1 MGSDLARVATD
12 HQSRPTV
19 VPLTK
24 PGARPKQV
32 DAVLART
39 FNSPRGERVDVAPLQ
54 RLVDSLASSLGRP
67 VVLDDARLHLLAHS
81 EHGDAELDRVRLAS
95 ILQRGAPPDVERYL
109 RRAGIESL
117 IAPARIE
124 SNQELGMKPR
134 LCCPVRWNA
143 SLLGFLWLIDDRAPL
158 RLHEIEE
165 CRVAAAEAAVVLH
178 EAEFLV
184 HASRRLHR
192 RLLVGLL
199 TGPPAEVERSA
210 TEVDRLN
217 LVVPGHRVAVLVAR
231 ARSRD
236 GDELPDDV
244 RSALDAALERCI
256 RLLPP
261 RRALAAMHEGRGV
274 LVVTFERGRDELD
287 VSRLAERLHALLLES
302 FAGLPGWEPVVGV
315 GPFAERLACADESY
329 RYATAAAHVG
339 AAMHNVGPVARW
351 DRLGVFRALSSIPPE
366 RVAHLADIHEG
377 LAALADTSTGESLV
391 ETAET
396 YLDLGSDARA
406 AASALHL
413 HRSTLYYRLSKC
425 EEVAGVNLRD
435 GGDRLAFHLAVKL
448 ARLAGHLDRSAARA

>member
-1 MGSDLARVATD
+1 MGTDLARIATD
-12 HQSRPTV
+12 SQNQPTV
-19 VPLTK
+19 VPLKQT
-24 PGARPKQV
+24 GARPKQD
-32 DAVLART
+32 DAVAAHAP
-39 FNSPRGERVDVAPLQ
+39 SPPGPERVDVAPLQ

-81 EHGDAELDRVRLAS
+81 QHGDADLDRVRLAS
-95 ILQRGAPPDVERYL
+95 ILQRVAQPEVERYL
-109 RRAGIESL
+109 RRAGIETL
-117 IAPARIE
+117 VAPARIE
-124 SNQELGMKPR
+124 GSEDFGMKPR
-134 LCCPVRWNA
+134 LCCPARWNA
-143 SLLGFLWLIDDRAPL
+143 SLLGFLWLVDDGAPL

-165 CRVAAAEAAVVLH
+165 CRVAAAEAAAVLH

-199 TGPPAEVERSA
+199 TGSPAEVERSA

-217 LVVPGHRVAVLVAR
+217 LVVPRGRVAVLVAR

-236 GDELPDDV
+236 GDALPDEV

-261 RRALAAMHEGRGV
+261 RHALAAMHEGRGV

-287 VSRLAERLHALLLES
+287 ASRLAERLHALLVEG

-315 GPFAERLACADESY
+315 GPFAERLACSDESY
-329 RYATAAAHVG
+329 RHATAAAHVA

-351 DRLGVFRALSSIPPE
+351 DRLGVFRVLSSIPRE
-366 RVAHLADIHEG
+366 RVARLPDIHEG
-377 LAALADTSTGESLV
+377 LAVLAGTSMGDSLV

-425 EEVAGVNLRD
+425 EDIAGVNLRD
-435 GGDRLAFHLAVKL
+435 GSDRLAFHLAVKL
-448 ARLAGHLDRSAARA
+448 ARLAGHLDRTALHA